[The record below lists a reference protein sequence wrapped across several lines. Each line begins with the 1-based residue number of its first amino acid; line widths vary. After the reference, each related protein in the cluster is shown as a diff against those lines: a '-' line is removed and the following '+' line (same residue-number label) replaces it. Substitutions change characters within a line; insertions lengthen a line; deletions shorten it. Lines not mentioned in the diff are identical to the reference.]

1 MQKGPREGLTIGKPR
16 ADMTI
21 APFGLLTMTSR
32 LRLLPIVVL
41 FACSAGLAAQTNQAR
56 VSGQITD
63 DSGLALPGVTIT
75 LTSQTS
81 SQQKPVEMTTE
92 TKGDYLSPWVVPGEY
107 TITFG
112 LAGFDSRSLG
122 RVMLRAGETLRLD
135 QQLSV
140 AALKE
145 TVEVVAPF
153 LPPPEPPK
161 PLPLPPRPR
170 AKPVDKE
177 ILASV
182 CGPRQSTDFSLAVG
196 HIAGRSDDTHRG
208 LIGPGDLVQLDA
220 GEDHGLADGQNL
232 VVRRRFPTGDPY
244 APKKIATFGE
254 QTAGMVQI
262 VELRPDSAV
271 AIVVYLCSELVAGD
285 TVEPYQPQLA
295 VATRTDGTPRFDE
308 PAKIIVGEYGR
319 TMAAA
324 KQMMVIDQGIMQGVA
339 SGQRLTIFRR
349 VAGDHSPT
357 VTIGDGVIVAVRAD
371 SATFRIERA
380 TDAVT
385 VGDLVAIHR

>member
-1 MQKGPREGLTIGKPR
+1 MTTRFRLLTI
-16 ADMTI
+16 A
-21 APFGLLTMTSR
+21 A
-32 LRLLPIVVL
+32 VL
-41 FACSAGLAAQTNQAR
+41 ACSAGLTAQSNQAR
-56 VSGQITD
+56 VTGQITD
-63 DSGLALPGVTIT
+63 GSGLALPGVTIT

-81 SQQKPVEMTTE
+81 SQQKPVEITTE
-92 TKGDYLSPWVVPGEY
+92 AKGNYLSPWLVPGEY
-107 TITFG
+107 TITFA

-122 RVMLRAGETLRLD
+122 SVLLRAGETLRLD

-161 PLPLPPRPR
+161 PLPPPPRPR
-170 AKPVDKE
+170 ANPVDKE

-182 CGPRQSTDFSLAVG
+182 CGPRQSTTLSLALG
-196 HIAGRSDDTHRG
+196 HIAGRSDDPRRG
-208 LIGPGDLVQLDA
+208 LIGPGEIIRLDA
-220 GEDHGLADGQNL
+220 GENQGIEKGQNL
-232 VVRRRFPTGDPY
+232 VVRRRFATGDPY
-244 APKKIATFGE
+244 APKKLATFGE
-254 QTAGMVQI
+254 QTGGLVQV
-262 VELRPDSAV
+262 VETHADSSS
-271 AIVVYLCSELVAGD
+271 AIVVHLCSELVAGD

-295 VATRTDGTPRFDE
+295 VETRTDGTPRFDA
-308 PAKIIVGEYGR
+308 PAKIILGEHGQ

-357 VTIGDGVIVAVRAD
+357 ITIGDGVIVAVRSD

-380 TDAVT
+380 TDAIT